1 MSTTKKQR
9 QQQAELQKKLWSI
22 ANDLRGNM
30 DASEFR
36 NYILG
41 LIFYRFLSEKTEEE
55 VAELLKEDNISYEE
69 AWEDEEYREALQ
81 QELINLIGFVIEPQ
95 DLFSH
100 LIQKIEAQTF

>member
-1 MSTTKKQR
+1 MKTEDDLNNVGSNVEQR

-55 VAELLKEDNISYEE
+55 VAELLKEDNISYTE
-69 AWEDEEYREALQ
+69 AWEDEEY
-81 QELINLIGFVIEPQ
+81 
-95 DLFSH
+95 
-100 LIQKIEAQTF
+100 